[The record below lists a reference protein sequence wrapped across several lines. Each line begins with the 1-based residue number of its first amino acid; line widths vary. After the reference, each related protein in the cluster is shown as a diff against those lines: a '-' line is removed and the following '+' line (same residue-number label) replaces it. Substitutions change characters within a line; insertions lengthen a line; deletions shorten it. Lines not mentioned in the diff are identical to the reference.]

1 MDILSMTK
9 KQFKELISVHT
20 YKGRGQYTRHAV
32 YFDWKSGKLSDGSYF
47 AGFKYMVKGYGF
59 TKAQMINNAYDL
71 ITGRDDDAM
80 GMYDVRYAE
89 TDAERFK
96 VSLMG

>member
-9 KQFKELISVHT
+9 KEFKERISVHT

-32 YFDWKSGKLSDGSYF
+32 YFDWRSGKLKDGKCF

-59 TKAQMINNAYDL
+59 TKAKMINYAYDL
-71 ITGRDDDAM
+71 ITGRSEDAM
-80 GMYDVRYAE
+80 GMFDFKYAE

-96 VSLMG
+96 VSLVG

>member
-9 KQFKELISVHT
+9 KEFKERISVHT

-32 YFDWKSGKLSDGSYF
+32 YFDWRSGDLPNGGYF

-59 TKAQMINNAYDL
+59 TKAKMINYAYDL

-80 GMYDVRYAE
+80 GMFDFRYAE
-89 TDAERFK
+89 TDADRFK
-96 VSLMG
+96 VALVG